1 MTPYNFRFSGVGS
14 ATTPVILV
22 TSTGR
27 TGTSTK
33 GPVMSVNSFGSRDS
47 LAVGGVDYEVYR
59 LDQVST
65 AVPLPYSLRVLLENL
80 LRNEDGRVVTAE
92 QVEALR
98 EWTPQSPPEREI
110 QYTPELQATTAP
122 ELHAARR
129 PASALS

>member
-1 MTPYNFRFSGVGS
+1 MTPYNFLPTGVWS
-14 ATTPVILV
+14 AVSPVILV

-65 AVPLPYSLRVLLENL
+65 AVPLPLSL
-80 LRNEDGRVVTAE
+80 
-92 QVEALR
+92 
-98 EWTPQSPPEREI
+98 I
-110 QYTPELQATTAP
+110 
-122 ELHAARR
+122 HI
-129 PASALS
+129 